1 MSDEKHIPVRCEED
15 DPNRCQGMAQGDQC
29 RFLSIPGEKFCVIHT
44 KHRDQ
49 TAKALYEFNKTE
61 VLSRIASFRGHG
73 DSKTLA
79 IELGLLRLL
88 LEQAVNKCEGPYD
101 LLTNSV
107 QLSALI
113 SQIKEL
119 QLANVKLE
127 EKVGDL
133 LSLEQVIEIAQ
144 KLYAIVVENLASLTP
159 ESFQVEETLGK
170 IAEAFEEVLLDD

>member
-1 MSDEKHIPVRCEED
+1 MDDDQKHIPIRCAED
-15 DPNRCQGMAQGDQC
+15 DPQRCQGMAKGNQC
-29 RFLSIPGEKFCVIHT
+29 HFLSIPGEQYCVIHT
-44 KHRDQ
+44 KHKDQ
-49 TAKALYEFNKTE
+49 EAKGLYEFNKTE
-61 VLSRIASFRGHG
+61 VLSRLAAFKGHG

-119 QLANVKLE
+119 QLANIKLE

-133 LSLEQVIEIAQ
+133 LSIEQVIEIAQ
-144 KLYAIVVENLASLTP
+144 KLYSVVVQHLEVLPGNEEILGAIAEG
-159 ESFQVEETLGK
+159 FEETLIG
-170 IAEAFEEVLLDD
+170 A